1 MRNIFLPGAPIT
13 TTHQM
18 KQVNWK
24 TRSFYE
30 PPKVKQARAKLTAQL
45 SPYRP
50 AEPTQGAVNLT
61 VEWFFPTK
69 DKRKDGMP
77 KTTRPDCDN
86 MVKLLL
92 DVMTALRFWNDDAQV
107 TSLTLIKRWS
117 EGEGGTLIQVKEHE
131 EETQ

>member
-1 MRNIFLPGAPIT
+1 
-13 TTHQM
+13 
-18 KQVNWK
+18 
-24 TRSFYE
+24 
-30 PPKVKQARAKLTAQL
+30 
-45 SPYRP
+45 
-50 AEPTQGAVNLT
+50 
-61 VEWFFPTK
+61 
-69 DKRKDGMP
+69 MP